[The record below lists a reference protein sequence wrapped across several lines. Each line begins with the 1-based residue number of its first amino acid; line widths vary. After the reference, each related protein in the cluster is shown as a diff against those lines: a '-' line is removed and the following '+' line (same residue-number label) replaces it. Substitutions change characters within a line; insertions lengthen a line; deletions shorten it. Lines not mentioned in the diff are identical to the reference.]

1 MQLSVTR
8 RHRSRGGAVTAA
20 LATLGLGAGLAA
32 GFVLG
37 TLFGTGGHR
46 RVGRLV
52 RSAGR
57 GKAAPERRAV
67 LLARVREALAAD
79 PELAGESFELLTSGR
94 SGLALHGWVK
104 TRAVRLRAQRTAEAA
119 AGGEPIVNRLLVRGE
134 DDSQVT
140 LVRDDAPRSA

>member
-8 RHRSRGGAVTAA
+8 RHRSRGGGVTAA

-37 TLFGTGGHR
+37 TLFGTGGHH

-52 RSAGR
+52 RSAGGGR
-57 GKAAPERRAV
+57 AAPERRAV
-67 LLARVREALAAD
+67 LLARVHDALAAD
-79 PELAGESFELLTSGR
+79 PELAGETFELLTSGR
-94 SGLALHGWVK
+94 IGLALHGWVSS
-104 TRAVRLRAQRTAEAA
+104 RAARLRAQRTAEAA
-119 AGGEPIVNRLLVRGE
+119 AGEEPIVNRLLVRGE
-134 DDSQVT
+134 DDSHVT

>member
-8 RHRSRGGAVTAA
+8 RHRSGGRALTAA
-20 LATLGLGAGLAA
+20 LSTLGLGAGLAT

-37 TLFGTGGHR
+37 TLFGSGGHR

-57 GKAAPERRAV
+57 GRTPPERRAV
-67 LLARVREALAAD
+67 LLARVREALAND
-79 PELAGESFELLTSGR
+79 PELAGETFELLTSGR
-94 SGLALHGWVK
+94 TGLALHGWVS
-104 TRAVRLRAQRTAEAA
+104 TRAARLRAQRTAETA
-119 AGGEPIVNRLLVRGE
+119 AGAEPIVNRLRVRGE
-134 DDSQVT
+134 DDSHVT

>member
-8 RHRSRGGAVTAA
+8 PHRSRGRALTAVLT
-20 LATLGLGAGLAA
+20 TLGLGAGLVA

-37 TLFGTGGHR
+37 TLFGTGGHH

-57 GKAAPERRAV
+57 GRATPERRAV
-67 LLARVREALAAD
+67 LLARVRDALAAD
-79 PELAGESFELLTSGR
+79 PELAGETFELLTGGR
-94 SGLALHGWVK
+94 TGLALHGWVSS
-104 TRAVRLRAQRTAEAA
+104 RAARLRAQRTAQAA
-119 AGGEPIVNRLLVRGE
+119 AGREPIVNRLRVRGE
-134 DDSQVT
+134 DDSHVT

>member
-8 RHRSRGGAVTAA
+8 RHRSRGGALTVA

-32 GFVLG
+32 GFALG
-37 TLFGTGGHR
+37 TFFGTGGRH

-57 GKAAPERRAV
+57 GRAAPERRAV
-67 LLARVREALAAD
+67 LLARVRDALAAD
-79 PELAGESFELLTSGR
+79 PELAGETFELLTSGR
-94 SGLALHGWVK
+94 TGVALHGWVVS
-104 TRAVRLRAQRTAEAA
+104 RAARLRAQRTAERA

-134 DDSQVT
+134 DDSHVT

>member
-8 RHRSRGGAVTAA
+8 RHRSRAGAVTAI
-20 LATLGLGAGLAA
+20 LATLGLAAGLAG
-32 GFVLG
+32 GFALG

-57 GKAAPERRAV
+57 GPAAPERRAV
-67 LLARVREALAAD
+67 LLDRVRQALAAD

-94 SGLALHGWVK
+94 TGLALHGWVS
-104 TRAVRLRAQRTAEAA
+104 TRAGRLRAQRTAQAA

-134 DDSQVT
+134 DDSHVT